1 LNLFEVLNRLGQ
13 VPAKGF
19 PDFAVHS
26 GLLPIDSR
34 RLASKPFSRIDC
46 GFRNLSSLGLLS
58 GFQRPSP
65 CSGFPA
71 VLPCF
76 PAHRFLPRGASFILN
91 RFRCQ
96 AAVATSL
103 FRFTSSSALL
113 PGFSFEGRRNLLPF
127 RLLCQL
133 ASLTR
138 FFPLPRF
145 LSPARLLRFSGEA
158 ASTTASFRVNFV
170 SSTSYFALS
179 ACCARPEVPT
189 ASAVSPSRPRGR
201 GMYRL
206 APTEST
212 TLRRLFFPAPPFFC
226 RLRDTSGSAGR
237 GFYHRRV
244 LSQLASSTPYFLF
257 PVRVSHRQRGF
268 AFPSEGRGMY
278 RLIPLESTALRR
290 LPISSFPSRCP
301 TASAAS
307 PSRPRGRGFYHRRV
321 SSQQAS
327 SRLSSPPPGHVS
339 RPAAPLLSSP
349 PWRRENNPPVALLH

>member
-76 PAHRFLPRGASFILN
+76 SAHRFPPRGASFILN

-113 PGFSFEGRRNLLPF
+113 PGFSVEGRRNLLPF
-127 RLLCQL
+127 RFLCQL
-133 ASLTR
+133 ASSTR
-138 FFPLPRF
+138 FFPPPGLGRLRDFSGSAGRRLLPPPRF
-145 LSPARLLRFSGEA
+145 E
-158 ASTTASFRVNFV
+158 STSFRRLFISLCLRH
-170 SSTSYFALS
+170 SSGGPHRQCGFAFPS
-179 ACCARPEVPT
+179 EGARH
-189 ASAVSPSRPRGR
+189 VSPRPRGVN
-201 GMYRL
+201 
-206 APTEST
+206 S
-212 TLRRLFFPAPPFFC
+212 LRRLFFPAPPFFC
-226 RLRDTSGSAGR
+226 RLRDTSG
-237 GFYHRRV
+237 
-244 LSQLASSTPYFLF
+244 
-257 PVRVSHRQRGF
+257 
-268 AFPSEGRGMY
+268 
-278 RLIPLESTALRR
+278 
-290 LPISSFPSRCP
+290 
-301 TASAAS
+301 
-307 PSRPRGRGFYHRRV
+307 
-321 SSQQAS
+321 
-327 SRLSSPPPGHVS
+327 
-339 RPAAPLLSSP
+339 
-349 PWRRENNPPVALLH
+349 